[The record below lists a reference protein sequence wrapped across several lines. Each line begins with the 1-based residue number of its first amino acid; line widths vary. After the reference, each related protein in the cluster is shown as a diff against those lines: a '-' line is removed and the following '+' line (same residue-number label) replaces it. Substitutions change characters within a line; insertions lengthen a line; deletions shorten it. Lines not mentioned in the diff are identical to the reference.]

1 MSCNL
6 SPSLPWPALLRAR
19 QLLAAPDVG
28 IAFVKRGEWQCQVS
42 TDLSWQDAEQVLMVD
57 EDPERRA
64 QAAQARG
71 AVSFYQTDLHG
82 LPRIESPNDAELESS
97 MASAARVYLPVLL
110 GAVQAKAEGRSFVV
124 GHLTQTLDGRIAC
137 ENGQSQWIGN
147 QEDLHHS
154 HRMRAL
160 LEGVMVG
167 ATTAIYDDPQ
177 LNVRHVTGPNPRRIV
192 ISGRGR
198 LLQSPSSL
206 KLLQD
211 PGCEVLAGGGSRG
224 DWVDAESDAAKVVI
238 HDMESDNGRIQPQD
252 VLAKMRQRDVHS
264 VYLEGGAGTLSSF
277 LQAGC
282 IDLLQVHIAAM
293 VLGSGLSGLT
303 LPAVDHVDQGQK
315 LHIDHVMLNG
325 HVLLTCVPHT

>member
-1 MSCNL
+1 M
-6 SPSLPWPALLRAR
+6 
-19 QLLAAPDVG
+19 
-28 IAFVKRGEWQCQVS
+28 
-42 TDLSWQDAEQVLMVD
+42 
-57 EDPERRA
+57 
-64 QAAQARG
+64 
-71 AVSFYQTDLHG
+71 SFYQTDLHG

-315 LHIDHVMLNG
+315 LHIDHAMLNG